1 MPQDT
6 PLNWTNNPN
15 DLTIGQSTTVITAKV
30 KGNQGSGTDLLV
42 DNFTQYDSDGNPSLN
57 WAAGDE
63 FTITNVADDDDD
75 TIYTIES
82 IVAGSGSG
90 AAKEWTINHTPTLKV
105 QADDNATVT
114 KEDSYKGNQRS
125 AENHCRL
132 RNMGLI

>member
-63 FTITNVADDDDD
+63 FTITNSPDDDP
-75 TIYTIES
+75 TLYTIVS
-82 IVAGSGSG
+82 IVEGSGTG
-90 AAKEWTINHTPTLKV
+90 VNQEWTINHTPTLAKE
-105 QADDNATVT
+105 ADNNATVT

-132 RNMGLI
+132 RNMGII